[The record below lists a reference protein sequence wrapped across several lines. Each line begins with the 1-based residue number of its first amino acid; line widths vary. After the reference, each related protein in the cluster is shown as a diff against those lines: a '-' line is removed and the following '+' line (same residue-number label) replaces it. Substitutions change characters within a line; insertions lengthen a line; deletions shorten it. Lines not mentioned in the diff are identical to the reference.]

1 VSNSQSTQTYRFHGL
16 NLRVSSSAAIAT
28 CLDARFQMLP
38 SNGQCA
44 ETIFFDFESVSSAK
58 GHCFGKPRGQGK
70 PFYQLEGGDASYYE
84 DEDQIYLC
92 YDDRVRVLCNP
103 GSGSACF
110 SVLEPEI
117 DNLWLASH
125 LLFTICLV
133 EILKRRGLYSLHAGG
148 FSANGKCLLIPGT
161 SGAGKST
168 LTVASLRANF
178 DYMSD
183 DMVFLISR
191 PDGFR
196 VLAFPEEVDVSDQ
209 TAAFF
214 PELSFLLRSPKR
226 CGWRKRQIHPI
237 QVYGAKVA
245 PEARPAAVVLPRI
258 AGAETSVVTRMDPD
272 EALLE
277 MVPNLLLTEASSCR
291 AHLDALSELVTSTP
305 CYRLETGRDFDRLS
319 VRFRELL
326 ES

>member
-1 VSNSQSTQTYRFHGL
+1 VSRGQRTQTYSFHGL
-16 NLRVSSSAAIAT
+16 NLRVSSSAAIVT

-38 SNGQCA
+38 ANGECA
-44 ETIFFDFESVSSAK
+44 ETIFFDFESVSDTK
-58 GHCFGKPRGQGK
+58 GHRFGKPPGRAK
-70 PFYQLEGGDASYYE
+70 PFYQLEGGDASYFE
-84 DEDQIYLC
+84 AEDQLYLC

-103 GSGSACF
+103 GLGSACI

-183 DMVFLISR
+183 DMVFLIGR

-196 VLAFPEEVDVSDQ
+196 VLAFPEELDVSDQ
-209 TAAFF
+209 TAGFF
-214 PELSFLLRSPKR
+214 PELNFLLSTPKR
-226 CGWRKRQIHPI
+226 SGWRKRQIHPI

-245 PEARPAAVVLPRI
+245 SEARPAAVVIPRI
-258 AGAETSVVTRMDPD
+258 AEAETSVVTRVDPD

-277 MVPNLLLTEASSCR
+277 MVPNVLLTEANSCR
-291 AHLDALSELVTSTP
+291 AHLDALRGLVTSTP
-305 CYRLETGRDFDRLS
+305 CYRLETGRDFGRLA

>member
-1 VSNSQSTQTYRFHGL
+1 MSNSQRTQTYCFHGL
-16 NLRVSSSAAIAT
+16 NLKVSSSDAIAT

-38 SNGQCA
+38 SNGECA
-44 ETIFFDFESVSSAK
+44 ETIFFDFESVSNTK
-58 GHCFGKPRGQGK
+58 EHRFGKPRGRAK
-70 PFYQLEGGDASYYE
+70 PFYQLGRGEASYFE
-84 DEDQIYLC
+84 AEDQLYLC

-103 GSGSACF
+103 GSGTACF

-148 FSANGKCLLIPGT
+148 LSANGKCFLIPGT

-168 LTVASLRANF
+168 LTVASLRTNF
-178 DYMSD
+178 EYMSD
-183 DMVFLISR
+183 DMVFLIDR
-191 PDGFR
+191 PDGLR
-196 VLAFPEEVDVSDQ
+196 VLAFPEEVDISDQ
-209 TAAFF
+209 TAGFF

-226 CGWRKRQIHPI
+226 CGWRKRQIHPL
-237 QVYGAKVA
+237 QLYGAKVA
-245 PEARPAAVVLPRI
+245 PEARPAAIVIPRI
-258 AGAETSVVTRMDPD
+258 AEAESSVVTRMDPD

-277 MVPNLLLTEASSCR
+277 MVPNVLLTEANSCR
-291 AHLDALSELVTSTP
+291 AHLDVLRELATSTP
-305 CYRLETGRDFDRLS
+305 CYRLEAGRDFDQLA

-326 ES
+326 DS

>member
-1 VSNSQSTQTYRFHGL
+1 VSNSQRTQTYGFHGL
-16 NLRVSSSAAIAT
+16 NLKVSSSAAIAT

-38 SNGQCA
+38 SNGECV
-44 ETIFFDFESVSSAK
+44 ETIFFDFESVSNTK
-58 GHCFGKPRGQGK
+58 GHRFGKPPGRAK

-84 DEDQIYLC
+84 AEDQLYLC
-92 YDDRVRVLCNP
+92 YQDRVRVVCDP
-103 GSGSACF
+103 SAGSARF

-125 LLFTICLV
+125 LLLTICLV

-148 FSANGKCLLIPGT
+148 LSANGRCLLIPGT

-183 DMVFLISR
+183 DMVFLIGR
-191 PDGFR
+191 PEGVR

-209 TAAFF
+209 TAGFF
-214 PELSFLLRSPKR
+214 PELGFLLSAPKR
-226 CGWRKRQIHPI
+226 CGWRKRQMHPI
-237 QVYGAKVA
+237 QVYGVKVA
-245 PEARPAAVVLPRI
+245 PEARPAAVVIPRI
-258 AGAETSVVTRMDPD
+258 AEAETSVVTQMNPD

-277 MVPNLLLTEASSCR
+277 LVPNVLLTEAHSCR
-291 AHLDALSELVTSTP
+291 AHLDALRGLVTSTP
-305 CYRLETGRDFDRLS
+305 CYRLETGRDFDQLS
-319 VRFRELL
+319 FRFRELL
-326 ES
+326 EA

>member
-1 VSNSQSTQTYRFHGL
+1 VNKSQRTQTYGFHGL

-28 CLDARFQMLP
+28 SLDARFHMLP
-38 SNGQCA
+38 SNGDCA
-44 ETIFFDFESVSSAK
+44 ETILFDFESVSDSK
-58 GHCFGKPRGQGK
+58 GHRFGKPPGRAK
-70 PFYQLEGGDASYYE
+70 PFYQLEGGDASYFE
-84 DEDQIYLC
+84 ADDLLYLC

-103 GSGSACF
+103 GLGSACF

-183 DMVFLISR
+183 DMLFLIGR
-191 PDGFR
+191 PEGFR

-209 TAAFF
+209 TAGFF

-245 PEARPAAVVLPRI
+245 PEARPAAIVIPRI
-258 AGAETSVVTRMDPD
+258 AEAETSVVTRMDPD

-277 MVPNLLLTEASSCR
+277 MVPNVLLTEENSCR
-291 AHLDALSELVTSTP
+291 AHLDALRELVTSTP

-319 VRFRELL
+319 IRFRELL

>member
-1 VSNSQSTQTYRFHGL
+1 VSNIKRTQNYGFHGL
-16 NLRVSSSAAIAT
+16 NLSVSSSPAIAT
-28 CLDARFQMLP
+28 CLDSRFQMLP
-38 SNGQCA
+38 SNGERS
-44 ETIFFDFESVSSAK
+44 ETIYFDFESVSSTK
-58 GHCFGKPRGQGK
+58 GHLFGKPPGRAK
-70 PFYQLEGGDASYYE
+70 TFYQLEGGDASYFE
-84 DEDQIYLC
+84 SEDQLYLS
-92 YDDRVRVLCNP
+92 YGDRVRVLCNP

-125 LLFTICLV
+125 LLFTICLI

-183 DMVFLISR
+183 DMVFLMGR
-191 PDGFR
+191 PEGFQ
-196 VLAFPEEVDVSDQ
+196 VLAFPEELDVSDQ
-209 TAAFF
+209 TAGFF

-226 CGWRKRQIHPI
+226 PGWRKRQIHPI

-245 PEARPAAVVLPRI
+245 PVARPAAVVIPRI
-258 AGAETSVVTRMDPD
+258 AQAETSVVTRMDPD

-277 MVPNLLLTEASSCR
+277 MVPNVLLTEANSCR
-291 AHLDALSELVTSTP
+291 AHLDALSELVESTP
-305 CYRLETGRDFDRLS
+305 CYRLETGRDFDQLS

>member
-1 VSNSQSTQTYRFHGL
+1 VSNSQRTQTYDFHGL
-16 NLRVSSSAAIAT
+16 NLKVSSSAAIAT

-38 SNGQCA
+38 SNGECV
-44 ETIFFDFESVSSAK
+44 ETIFFDFESVSDTK
-58 GHCFGKPRGQGK
+58 GHRFGKPPGRAK
-70 PFYQLEGGDASYYE
+70 PFYQLEGGDASYFE
-84 DEDQIYLC
+84 AEDQLYLC
-92 YDDRVRVLCNP
+92 YEDRVRVLCNP

-148 FSANGKCLLIPGT
+148 FSENGKCLLIPGT

-168 LTVASLRANF
+168 LTIASLRAHF

-183 DMVFLISR
+183 DMVFLIGRS
-191 PDGFR
+191 DGFR

-209 TAAFF
+209 TASFF

-226 CGWRKRQIHPI
+226 RGWRKRQIHPI

-245 PEARPAAVVLPRI
+245 PEARPAAVVIPRI
-258 AGAETSVVTRMDPD
+258 AEAETSLVTRMDPD

-277 MVPNLLLTEASSCR
+277 MVPNVLLTEASSCR
-291 AHLDALSELVTSTP
+291 AHLDALKELVTSTP
-305 CYRLETGRDFDRLS
+305 CYRLDTGRDFDQLS

>member
-1 VSNSQSTQTYRFHGL
+1 VSHIQRTQNYGFHGL
-16 NLRVSSSAAIAT
+16 NLSVSSSAAIAA
-28 CLDARFQMLP
+28 CLDTRFQMLP
-38 SNGQCA
+38 SNGVCA
-44 ETIFFDFESVSSAK
+44 ETIFFDFESVSNPK
-58 GHCFGKPRGQGK
+58 GHRFAKPPGRAK
-70 PFYQLEGGDASYYE
+70 AFYQLEGGDASYFE
-84 DEDQIYLC
+84 AQDQFYLS
-92 YDDRVRVLCNP
+92 YQDRVRVLCNP

-125 LLFTICLV
+125 LLFTICLI

-183 DMVFLISR
+183 DMVFLTGR
-191 PDGFR
+191 PDGFQ
-196 VLAFPEEVDVSDQ
+196 VLAFPEELDVSDQ
-209 TAAFF
+209 TASFF
-214 PELSFLLRSPKR
+214 PELSFLLCSPKR
-226 CGWRKRQIHPI
+226 PGWRKRQIHPI

-245 PEARPAAVVLPRI
+245 PAARPAAVLIPRI
-258 AGAETSVVTRMDPD
+258 AQAETSVFAKMDAD

-277 MVPNLLLTEASSCR
+277 IAPNVLLTEANSCR
-291 AHLDALSELVTSTP
+291 AHLAALSELVTSTP

-319 VRFRELL
+319 LRFRELL
-326 ES
+326 AS

>member
-1 VSNSQSTQTYRFHGL
+1 VNNSQCRQTYGFHGL
-16 NLRVSSSAAIAT
+16 SLEVSSSAAIAS
-28 CLDARFQMLP
+28 CLESRFQMLP
-38 SNGQCA
+38 SNGECA
-44 ETIFFDFESVSSAK
+44 ETLFFDFESVSNTK
-58 GHCFGKPRGQGK
+58 VHRVEKPSGRGK
-70 PFYQLEGGDASYYE
+70 PFYQLEGGEASYFE
-84 DEDQIYLC
+84 DEDLLYLC
-92 YDDRVRVLCNP
+92 YGERVRVLCNP
-103 GSGSACF
+103 DSGVAYF

-117 DNLWLASH
+117 ENLWLATH

-161 SGAGKST
+161 SGVGKST

-183 DMVFLISR
+183 DMVFLTGQ
-191 PDGFR
+191 PQGFR
-196 VLAFPEEVDVSDQ
+196 VLAFPEEVDVSEQ

-214 PELSFLLRSPKR
+214 PELSFLMSAPKR

-245 PEARPAAVVLPRI
+245 PEARPVAVVIPRI
-258 AGAETSVVTRMDPD
+258 AESETSVVTRMDPD

-277 MVPNLLLTEASSCR
+277 MVPNVLLTEANSCR
-291 AHLDALSELVTSTP
+291 AHLATLRGLVTSTP

-319 VRFRELL
+319 IRFREMLQ
-326 ES
+326 

>member
-1 VSNSQSTQTYRFHGL
+1 VNNSQCKQTYGFHGL
-16 NLRVSSSAAIAT
+16 NLEVSSSAAIAT
-28 CLDARFQMLP
+28 CLDSRFQMLP
-38 SNGQCA
+38 SNGECA
-44 ETIFFDFESVSSAK
+44 ETLFFDFESVSNSKVHRVAK
-58 GHCFGKPRGQGK
+58 PSGRGK
-70 PFYQLEGGDASYYE
+70 PFYQLEGGEASYFE
-84 DEDQIYLC
+84 DEDLLYLC
-92 YDDRVRVLCNP
+92 YGERVRVLCNP
-103 GSGSACF
+103 DSGVAYF

-117 DNLWLASH
+117 ENLWLATH

-148 FSANGKCLLIPGT
+148 FSENGKCLLIPGT

-183 DMVFLISR
+183 DMVFLIGQ
-191 PDGFR
+191 PQGFR
-196 VLAFPEEVDVSDQ
+196 VLAFPEEVDVSEQ

-214 PELSFLLRSPKR
+214 PELSFLLSAPKR

-245 PEARPAAVVLPRI
+245 PEARPAAVVIPRI
-258 AGAETSVVTRMDPD
+258 AESETSVVTRMDPD

-277 MVPNLLLTEASSCR
+277 MVPNVLLTEANSCR
-291 AHLDALSELVTSTP
+291 AHLDMLRGLVTSTP
-305 CYRLETGRDFDRLS
+305 CYRLETGRDFDQLS
-319 VRFRELL
+319 IRFREMLQ
-326 ES
+326 

>member
-1 VSNSQSTQTYRFHGL
+1 VSKSQRTQTYGFHGL

-38 SNGQCA
+38 SNGECA
-44 ETIFFDFESVSSAK
+44 ETIFFDFESVPDTK
-58 GHCFGKPRGQGK
+58 GHRFGKPPGRAK
-70 PFYQLEGGDASYYE
+70 SFYQLEGGDASYFE
-84 DEDQIYLC
+84 AEDQLYLC

-148 FSANGKCLLIPGT
+148 ISANGKCLLIPGT

-168 LTVASLRANF
+168 LTVASLRAHF

-183 DMVFLISR
+183 DMLFLVGR

-209 TAAFF
+209 TAGFF
-214 PELSFLLRSPKR
+214 PELSFLLHSPKR
-226 CGWRKRQIHPI
+226 CGWRKRQMHPI

-245 PEARPAAVVLPRI
+245 PEARPAGVLIPRI
-258 AGAETSVVTRMDPD
+258 AEAETSVVTRMDPD

-277 MVPNLLLTEASSCR
+277 MVPNVLLTEASSCR

>member
-1 VSNSQSTQTYRFHGL
+1 VSNSQRKQTYGFHGM
-16 NLRVSSSAAIAT
+16 NLEVSSSAAIAT

-38 SNGQCA
+38 SNGKCA
-44 ETIFFDFESVSSAK
+44 ETLFFDFESVSNAK
-58 GHCFGKPRGQGK
+58 VHRVRKPSGHPK
-70 PFYQLEGGDASYYE
+70 PFYQLEGGEASYFEAE
-84 DEDQIYLC
+84 DLLYLC
-92 YDDRVRVLCNP
+92 YGDRVRVLCSP
-103 GSGSACF
+103 DSGVAYF

-117 DNLWLASH
+117 ENLWLASH

-133 EILKRRGLYSLHAGG
+133 EILKRRGMYSLHAGG

-183 DMVFLISR
+183 DMVFLIDR
-191 PDGFR
+191 PEGFR

-209 TAAFF
+209 TAGFF
-214 PELSFLLRSPKR
+214 PELSFLLGSPKR
-226 CGWRKRQIHPI
+226 SGWRKRQIHPI

-245 PEARPAAVVLPRI
+245 SEARPVAVVIPRI
-258 AGAETSVVTRMDPD
+258 AEAETSVVTRMEPD

-277 MVPNLLLTEASSCR
+277 IVPNVLLTEARSCQ
-291 AHLDALSELVTSTP
+291 AHLDALSELVKSTP
-305 CYRLETGRDFDRLS
+305 CYRLETGRDFDRLPD
-319 VRFRELL
+319 RFRALL
-326 ES
+326 GS

>member
-1 VSNSQSTQTYRFHGL
+1 VSKSQRTQTYGFHGL
-16 NLRVSSSAAIAT
+16 NLRVSSSAAIAA

-38 SNGQCA
+38 SNGECA
-44 ETIFFDFESVSSAK
+44 ETIFFDFESVSEAK
-58 GHCFGKPRGQGK
+58 GHRFGKPPGRAK
-70 PFYQLEGGDASYYE
+70 PFYQLEGGDASYFE
-84 DEDQIYLC
+84 AEDQLYLC

-103 GSGSACF
+103 GLGSACF
-110 SVLEPEI
+110 SVLEPEV

-133 EILKRRGLYSLHAGG
+133 EILKRRGLFSLHAGG

-168 LTVASLRANF
+168 LTLASLRANF

-183 DMVFLISR
+183 DMLFLIGR

-209 TAAFF
+209 TAGFF

-237 QVYGAKVA
+237 QVYGAKVI
-245 PEARPAAVVLPRI
+245 PEARPAAVVIPRI
-258 AGAETSVVTRMDPD
+258 AEAETSVFARMDPD

-277 MVPNLLLTEASSCR
+277 LVPNVLLTEASSCR
-291 AHLDALSELVTSTP
+291 AHLDALRELVTSTP
-305 CYRLETGRDFDRLS
+305 CYRLEAGRDFDRLS

>member
-1 VSNSQSTQTYRFHGL
+1 MSNSQCTQDYRFHGM
-16 NLRVSSSAAIAT
+16 NLRVTCSAAIAT

-38 SNGQCA
+38 SNGACA
-44 ETIFFDFESVSSAK
+44 ETISFDYESVSDAK
-58 GHCFGKPRGQGK
+58 RHRFGKPPGRAR
-70 PFYQLEGGDASYYE
+70 PFYQLEGGDASYFE
-84 DEDQIYLC
+84 AEDQLYLC
-92 YDDRVRVLCNP
+92 YGDRVRVLCNP
-103 GSGSACF
+103 SSGSANF

-133 EILKRRGLYSLHAGG
+133 EISKRRGLYSVHAGG

-183 DMVFLISR
+183 DMVFLIDR
-191 PDGFR
+191 PDGFQA
-196 VLAFPEEVDVSDQ
+196 LAFPEEVDVSDQ
-209 TAAFF
+209 TASFF
-214 PELSFLLRSPKR
+214 PELNFLLRAPKR

-237 QVYGAKVA
+237 QIYGAKVA
-245 PEARPAAVVLPRI
+245 SEARPAAVVIPRI
-258 AGAETSVVTRMDPD
+258 AEAETSVFTRMDPD

-277 MVPNLLLTEASSCR
+277 MVPNVLLTEASSCQ
-291 AHLDALSELVTSTP
+291 AHLDALRELVSSTP
-305 CYRLETGRDFDRLS
+305 CYRLETGRDFDQLS

-326 ES
+326 EA

>member
-1 VSNSQSTQTYRFHGL
+1 
-16 NLRVSSSAAIAT
+16 
-28 CLDARFQMLP
+28 MLP
-38 SNGQCA
+38 SNGECA
-44 ETIFFDFESVSSAK
+44 ETLFFDFESVSNSK
-58 GHCFGKPRGQGK
+58 VHRIGKPSGRGK
-70 PFYQLEGGDASYYE
+70 PFYQLEGGEASYFEAE
-84 DEDQIYLC
+84 DLLYLC
-92 YDDRVRVLCNP
+92 YGERVRALCNP
-103 GSGSACF
+103 DSGVAYF

-117 DNLWLASH
+117 ENLWLATH

-148 FSANGKCLLIPGT
+148 FSENGKCLLIPGT

-183 DMVFLISR
+183 DMVFLIGQ
-191 PDGFR
+191 PQGFR
-196 VLAFPEEVDVSDQ
+196 VLAFPEEVDVSEQ

-214 PELSFLLRSPKR
+214 PELSFLMSAPKR

-245 PEARPAAVVLPRI
+245 PEARPAAVVIPRI
-258 AGAETSVVTRMDPD
+258 AESETSVVTRMDPD

-277 MVPNLLLTEASSCR
+277 MVPNVLLTETNSCR
-291 AHLDALSELVTSTP
+291 AHLDTLRGLVASTP
-305 CYRLETGRDFDRLS
+305 CYRLETGRDFDQLS
-319 VRFRELL
+319 IRFREMLQ
-326 ES
+326 S

>member
-1 VSNSQSTQTYRFHGL
+1 VSKSQSTQTYRFHGL
-16 NLRVSSSAAIAT
+16 NLKVSSSAAIAT

-38 SNGQCA
+38 SNGECA

-58 GHCFGKPRGQGK
+58 GHSFGKPPGRGK

-84 DEDQIYLC
+84 DEDQLYLC

-125 LLFTICLV
+125 LLFTICMV

-183 DMVFLISR
+183 DMVFLTSR

-245 PEARPAAVVLPRI
+245 PEARPAAVVIPRI
-258 AGAETSVVTRMDPD
+258 AGAETSVVTRIDPD

-277 MVPNLLLTEASSCR
+277 MVSNVLLTETSSCR

>member
-1 VSNSQSTQTYRFHGL
+1 VSKNQRTQTYGFHGL
-16 NLRVSSSAAIAT
+16 NLRVSSSAAIAA

-38 SNGQCA
+38 SNGEYA
-44 ETIFFDFESVSSAK
+44 ETIFFDFESVSDTK
-58 GHCFGKPRGQGK
+58 GHRFGKPPGRAK
-70 PFYQLEGGDASYYE
+70 PFYQLVGGDASYFE
-84 DEDQIYLC
+84 AEDQLYLC

-183 DMVFLISR
+183 DMLFLISR

-196 VLAFPEEVDVSDQ
+196 ALAFPEEVDVSDQ
-209 TAAFF
+209 TAGFF

-237 QVYGAKVA
+237 QVYGAKVV
-245 PEARPAAVVLPRI
+245 PEARPAAVVIPRI
-258 AGAETSVVTRMDPD
+258 AEAETSVVTRMDPD
-272 EALLE
+272 KALLE
-277 MVPNLLLTEASSCR
+277 MVPNVFLTEASSCR
-291 AHLDALSELVTSTP
+291 AHLHALRELVTSTP

-319 VRFRELL
+319 VLFRELL

>member
-1 VSNSQSTQTYRFHGL
+1 MSSSQRTQTYGFHGL

-38 SNGQCA
+38 SNGKCA
-44 ETIFFDFESVSSAK
+44 ETISFDFESVSDAK
-58 GHCFGKPRGQGK
+58 GHRFEKPHGRAK
-70 PFYQLEGGDASYYE
+70 PFYHLEGGDASYFE
-84 DEDQIYLC
+84 AEDQLYLC
-92 YDDRVRVLCNP
+92 YEDRVRVLCNP

-183 DMVFLISR
+183 DMVFLIGR
-191 PDGFR
+191 QDGFR

-209 TAAFF
+209 TAGFF
-214 PELSFLLRSPKR
+214 PELNFLLRAPKR
-226 CGWRKRQIHPI
+226 GGWRKHQIHPI
-237 QVYGAKVA
+237 QIYGTKVT
-245 PEARPAAVVLPRI
+245 PEAKPAAVVIPRI
-258 AGAETSVVTRMDPD
+258 AEAETSVFTRMDPD

-277 MVPNLLLTEASSCR
+277 MVPNVLLTEASSCR

-326 ES
+326 VS

>member
-1 VSNSQSTQTYRFHGL
+1 MSSSQRTQTYGFHGV
-16 NLRVSSSAAIAT
+16 NLSVSSSAAIAS

-38 SNGQCA
+38 SNGKCA
-44 ETIFFDFESVSSAK
+44 ETIFFDFESVSNRK
-58 GHCFGKPRGQGK
+58 GHRFGKPLGRAK
-70 PFYQLEGGDASYYE
+70 PFYQLEGGDASYFE
-84 DEDQIYLC
+84 AEDQLYLC

-103 GSGSACF
+103 ASGSACF

-183 DMVFLISR
+183 DMVFLIGR
-191 PDGFR
+191 QDGFR

-209 TAAFF
+209 TAGFF
-214 PELSFLLRSPKR
+214 PELNFLLRAPKR
-226 CGWRKRQIHPI
+226 GGWRKHQIHPI
-237 QVYGAKVA
+237 QIYGTKVT
-245 PEARPAAVVLPRI
+245 PEAKPAAVVIPRI
-258 AGAETSVVTRMDPD
+258 AEAETSVFTRMDPD

-277 MVPNLLLTEASSCR
+277 MVPNVLLTEASSCR

-326 ES
+326 VS

>member
-1 VSNSQSTQTYRFHGL
+1 MSKIRRTQTYNFHGF
-16 NLRVSSSAAIAT
+16 NLRVLSSAAIAT
-28 CLDARFQMLP
+28 CLDSRFQILP
-38 SNGQCA
+38 SSEESA
-44 ETIFFDFESVSSAK
+44 ETLFFDFETVSNPK
-58 GHCFGKPRGQGK
+58 QHRFGKPSGREK
-70 PFYQLEGGDASYYE
+70 SFYQLEKGDASYFE
-84 DEDQIYLC
+84 AEDQIYLC
-92 YDDRVRVLCNP
+92 SDDSIRVLCNP
-103 GSGSACF
+103 GLGNAWF
-110 SVLEPEI
+110 SVIEPEI

-125 LLFTICLV
+125 LLFTICLI
-133 EILKRRGLYSLHAGG
+133 EILKRRGIYSLHAGG

-183 DMVFLISR
+183 DMVFLVGR

-196 VLAFPEEVDVSDQ
+196 VLAFPEAVDVSDQ

-226 CGWRKRQIHPI
+226 RGWRKRQVHPTK
-237 QVYGAKVA
+237 VYGAKVA
-245 PEARPAAVVLPRI
+245 PEARPAAVVIPRI
-258 AGAETSVVTRMDPD
+258 SEAQTSVLRRIDPD

-277 MVPNLLLTEASSCR
+277 MVPNVLLTEANACR
-291 AHLDALSELVTSTP
+291 AHLDALSQLAKSTP
-305 CYRLETGRDFDRLS
+305 CYRLETGRDFDQIP

-326 ES
+326 Q

>member
-1 VSNSQSTQTYRFHGL
+1 VSHSQRTQNYGFHGL

-28 CLDARFQMLP
+28 CLDGRFQMLP
-38 SNGQCA
+38 SNGECA
-44 ETIFFDFESVSSAK
+44 ETICFDFESVSDTK
-58 GHCFGKPRGQGK
+58 GHRFGKPSGRAK
-70 PFYQLEGGDASYYE
+70 PFYQLEGGEASYFE
-84 DEDQIYLC
+84 AEDQLYLC

-103 GSGSACF
+103 GLGTACF

-117 DNLWLASH
+117 DNLWLATH

-183 DMVFLISR
+183 DMVFLIGR

-196 VLAFPEEVDVSDQ
+196 VLAFPEELDVSDQ
-209 TAAFF
+209 TAGFF
-214 PELSFLLRSPKR
+214 PELNFLLSTPKR
-226 CGWRKRQIHPI
+226 SGWRKRQIHPI
-237 QVYGAKVA
+237 QFYGAKVA
-245 PEARPAAVVLPRI
+245 SEARPAAIVIPRI
-258 AGAETSVVTRMDPD
+258 AEAESSVVTRMDPD

-277 MVPNLLLTEASSCR
+277 MVPNVLLTEANSCR
-291 AHLDALSELVTSTP
+291 AHLDALRELATSTP
-305 CYRLETGRDFDRLS
+305 CYRLETGRDFDQLS

-326 ES
+326 EA

>member
-1 VSNSQSTQTYRFHGL
+1 MSKSKHTQTYGFHGL

-28 CLDARFQMLP
+28 CLDARFQLLP
-38 SNGQCA
+38 SNGECA
-44 ETIFFDFESVSSAK
+44 ETIFFDFESVSDTK
-58 GHCFGKPRGQGK
+58 RHRFGKPPGRAK
-70 PFYQLEGGDASYYE
+70 PFYQLEDGDASYFE
-84 DEDQIYLC
+84 AEDQLYLC
-92 YDDRVRVLCNP
+92 YEDRVRVLCNP
-103 GSGSACF
+103 GLGSACF

-183 DMVFLISR
+183 DMLFLIGR

-196 VLAFPEEVDVSDQ
+196 VLAFPEELDISDQ
-209 TAAFF
+209 TAGFF

-237 QVYGAKVA
+237 HVYGAKVA
-245 PEARPAAVVLPRI
+245 PEARPAAVVIPRI
-258 AGAETSVVTRMDPD
+258 AEAETSVVTRMDPD

-277 MVPNLLLTEASSCR
+277 MVPNVLLTEASSCR
-291 AHLDALSELVTSTP
+291 AHLDALRELVTSTP
-305 CYRLETGRDFDRLS
+305 CYRLETGCDFDRLS